1 MMPND
6 PHNNGTM
13 LTVKEAAAFI
23 HPLVSPNTIRDAI
36 HNRGLKAVKL
46 GRRYFINT
54 NEITRFLEC
63 QENANQPDYTSAKTI
78 EHGSSLMEGN
88 ITGQDMA
95 MAAANMLNKH

>member
-1 MMPND
+1 MKHFAPQNIS
-6 PHNNGTM
+6 TM

-46 GRRYFINT
+46 GRRYFINI

-63 QENANQPDYTSAKTI
+63 QENASQPDYTNEMMT
-78 EHGSSLMEGN
+78 ERGSSSMEEN
-88 ITGQDMA
+88 ITGLDMA
-95 MAAANMLNKH
+95 MAAVNKLNKR